1 MAVAAAVYILFPP
14 AERSIVESYT
24 IPETHRPAETY
35 RYLRYKTKM
44 DTLQP
49 YLEALSDEKYEAVFL
64 AMYPLESFAEEDF
77 LNYRGVSVL
86 KVEPVLDNYMELT
99 GALEMLLSGE
109 DLPERIY
116 LGIDPVRL
124 ERHLA
129 WEEDLDWQDTIEEL
143 LGERDEIRWEVLL
156 SYPSWEE
163 WQSVSDLERVQGIG
177 SYGRAMEALVTP
189 ENVLTFYIGGQEWLI
204 CNQDNY
210 AGEGV
215 LNTSVTHTLT
225 LEVFC
230 DQRYMV
236 TGDNRKDLLNEL
248 ENTLDSWQYRLPDMG
263 EWEQSTFVFL
273 GDSIFGNYTD
283 STSVPGVVERFTG
296 AKCIN
301 CGYGGICLSA
311 GGWAGMSGMDVITN
325 LCGGQAG
332 DIPEGVAAYEGVQE
346 FSRIEQG
353 EGRLVFFL
361 NYGINDYMQG
371 LLVESGDKYDTA
383 TYAGA
388 MRVSIE
394 QLQAAYPGAE
404 IVVITPGYITYWE
417 NGSLVA
423 NETGGI
429 LAEYAEAAIEVAQEY
444 SLPYMDI
451 YEQLEQCVREESLL
465 HADGIHL
472 NGKGRFNL
480 ALWICEKIK

>member
-1 MAVAAAVYILFPP
+1 
-14 AERSIVESYT
+14 
-24 IPETHRPAETY
+24 
-35 RYLRYKTKM
+35 
-44 DTLQP
+44 
-49 YLEALSDEKYEAVFL
+49 
-64 AMYPLESFAEEDF
+64 
-77 LNYRGVSVL
+77 
-86 KVEPVLDNYMELT
+86 
-99 GALEMLLSGE
+99 
-109 DLPERIY
+109 
-116 LGIDPVRL
+116 
-124 ERHLA
+124 
-129 WEEDLDWQDTIEEL
+129 
-143 LGERDEIRWEVLL
+143 
-156 SYPSWEE
+156 
-163 WQSVSDLERVQGIG
+163 
-177 SYGRAMEALVTP
+177 
-189 ENVLTFYIGGQEWLI
+189 
-204 CNQDNY
+204 
-210 AGEGV
+210 
-215 LNTSVTHTLT
+215 
-225 LEVFC
+225 
-230 DQRYMV
+230 
-236 TGDNRKDLLNEL
+236 
-248 ENTLDSWQYRLPDMG
+248 
-263 EWEQSTFVFL
+263 
-273 GDSIFGNYTD
+273 
-283 STSVPGVVERFTG
+283 
-296 AKCIN
+296 
-301 CGYGGICLSA
+301 
-311 GGWAGMSGMDVITN
+311 MSGMDVITN
-325 LCGGQAG
+325 LCSGQTG

-353 EGRLVFFL
+353 EGRLIFFL

-371 LLVESGDKYDTA
+371 LLVESGDQYDTA